1 MRKKINR
8 LLVVLISLI
17 LTGCLVHVIFSDVIE
32 NITNE
37 VDFVYMMNNAHKY
50 DRIRGSK
57 TPRQFAVE
65 LYTEIIECLKNRDKE
80 KLNGLFNDYYR
91 NSLDADIDEAF
102 DFIDGEI
109 ISCGEIE
116 ADGHI
121 GSFYTYASYFADA
134 YVITDKGT
142 EYEIRIDGRL
152 HDVEDPKRVGI
163 KKISLRNKNKVI
175 PARPYDWWEHW
186 RDYKEYIFILGNPN

>member
-1 MRKKINR
+1 MRKKIFR

-17 LTGCLVHVIFSDVIE
+17 LTGCLVHVIFSDVTE
-32 NITNE
+32 NITDA
-37 VDFVYMMNNAHKY
+37 VDFANRMNNAHKY
-50 DRIRGSK
+50 DRICGSK
-57 TPRQFAVE
+57 TPGQFAVE
-65 LYTEIIECLKNRDKE
+65 FHAEIIECFKNRDKE
-80 KLNGLFNDYYR
+80 RLNSFFDDYYR

-109 ISCGEIE
+109 ISCGKIY

-121 GSFYTYASYFADA
+121 GSGYTYASYDAEA

-163 KKISLRNKNKVI
+163 NEIRLINKNKVG
-175 PARPYDWWEHW
+175 PARLSDWWEHW